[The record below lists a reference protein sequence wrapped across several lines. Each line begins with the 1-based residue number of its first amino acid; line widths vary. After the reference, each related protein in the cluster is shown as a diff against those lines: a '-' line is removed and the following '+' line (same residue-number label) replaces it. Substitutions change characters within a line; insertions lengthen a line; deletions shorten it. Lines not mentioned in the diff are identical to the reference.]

1 MYNILNRLENWLKNS
16 PGHIREAELHY
27 TLQGYACRLQ
37 YRDAQPE
44 FISEIKFVSVSMYQ
58 PDLNSAIHEALYD
71 AERKGHKAAAKEQR
85 NA

>member
-1 MYNILNRLENWLKNS
+1 MDDILKRLENWLKNS

-44 FISEIKFVSVSMYQ
+44 FISEI
-58 PDLNSAIHEALYD
+58 
-71 AERKGHKAAAKEQR
+71 
-85 NA
+85 